1 MKEKTKKLIALIM
14 AAVMLIG
21 SGLTAGAAKADS
33 TEKDDLKDLID
44 SNETLQALT
53 ESMNLISYEAYKS
66 KYGYIEDKDKTDA
79 DWGDFETTVDGADYD
94 AEKTDAKVEVK
105 DVNGVEAVV
114 TPADGTVAWKFDIP
128 EAGWY
133 TVTFEYSAV
142 DESKADIER
151 LFRLNGIIPYSEARY
166 LSMQRTWVYEF
177 AGETREDAFTTDVLG
192 NELAPDM
199 HTVAT
204 WESYTMK
211 DFYGHYTKPLEFYME
226 AGEVTISLQGVRE
239 AVAIS
244 SGCGNFE
251 GLSIITVSPLRS
263 STL

>member
-94 AEKTDAKVEVK
+94 AE
-105 DVNGVEAVV
+105 
-114 TPADGTVAWKFDIP
+114 
-128 EAGWY
+128 
-133 TVTFEYSAV
+133 
-142 DESKADIER
+142 
-151 LFRLNGIIPYSEARY
+151 FRKL
-166 LSMQRTWVYEF
+166 
-177 AGETREDAFTTDVLG
+177 
-192 NELAPDM
+192 
-199 HTVAT
+199 
-204 WESYTMK
+204 
-211 DFYGHYTKPLEFYME
+211 
-226 AGEVTISLQGVRE
+226 
-239 AVAIS
+239 
-244 SGCGNFE
+244 
-251 GLSIITVSPLRS
+251 
-263 STL
+263 